1 VTIHIRRAKSSD
13 AAAIARM
20 SQDPAV
26 FGGLLQL
33 PYTTEEIWRE
43 RIERAS
49 NDGSADIM
57 LVAELDGV
65 VAGNAGLHGASLQV
79 RRRHVLGLGISVALE
94 HQGKGVG
101 SALMAALTDYADHWA
116 HVLRLELSVYTD
128 NAHAIALYKKFGFV
142 QEGVHRAY
150 ALRGGRYVDTV
161 SMARLH
167 PNPPELPKP

>member
-1 VTIHIRRAKSSD
+1 MPITVRRARSTD
-13 AAAIARM
+13 AAAIAHM
-20 SQDPAV
+20 SQEPAV

-43 RIERAS
+43 RIERS
-49 NDGSADIM
+49 SKDGSADIM

-65 VAGNAGLHGASLQV
+65 VAGNAGLHGAAPQV
-79 RRRHVLGLGISVALE
+79 RRRHVMGLGISVALE

-101 SALMAALTDYADHWA
+101 SALMAALTSYADNWA

-128 NAHAIALYKKFGFV
+128 NARAIALYKKFGFV
-142 QEGVHRAY
+142 QEGLHRAY
-150 ALRGGRYVDTV
+150 ALRDGKYLDTI

-167 PNPPELPKP
+167 PKPPALP